1 MENDTKDSMEEFKYK
16 PPQPK
21 CPNKPLFMPVG
32 SVRALMALTV
42 TGSFVAICLYTKNI
56 EALAVIATMIA
67 KDYFES
73 KKV

>member
-1 MENDTKDSMEEFKYK
+1 MTDDTKDSMEEFKYSTT
-16 PPQPK
+16 PTE
-21 CPNKPLFMPVG
+21 CPNKPLYLPPG
-32 SVRALMALTV
+32 SVRALIAMSVVGA
-42 TGSFVAICLYTKNI
+42 FIAICVQSGNI

>member
-1 MENDTKDSMEEFKYK
+1 MDNDTHDFKQE
-16 PPQPK
+16 PIQSK

>member
-1 MENDTKDSMEEFKYK
+1 MDDDTHDFKQE
-16 PPQPK
+16 PVQPI
-21 CPNKPLFMPVG
+21 CPNKPLFMPAG
-32 SVRALMALTV
+32 SVRALMALVV

-56 EALAVIATMIA
+56 EALAVIATMVS

>member
-1 MENDTKDSMEEFKYK
+1 MENDTQDFK
-16 PPQPK
+16 QEQLHPK

-67 KDYFES
+67 NAYFES